1 MGTRRVEV
9 LFYSFPLI
17 LRTSFILSW
26 EVKSISP
33 LQEYRLLYR
42 PLLQVVHKGQAYLQ
56 SIGTGSTQRTGLSTV
71 H

>member
-42 PLLQVVHKGQAYLQ
+42 PLLQVVHIYRA
-56 SIGTGSTQRTGLSTV
+56 GLSTV
-71 H
+71 HWYR